1 MDKTVFFFQYEYLV
15 LFRDEPIGDYL
26 QTEKF
31 VYLNLRC
38 FSKTYWKNENYLLY
52 RRK

>member
-1 MDKTVFFFQYEYLV
+1 MK
-15 LFRDEPIGDYL
+15 DEPIGDYL

-31 VYLNLRC
+31 VYHKLQC
-38 FSKTYWKNENYLLY
+38 FPKPYWKTENYLLF